1 MRLVRCC
8 AQLALAASALALAC
22 PSSASAGSLPSAG
35 SGHRPGPDILYAPA
49 PNAPQLRNAG
59 PWRAAP
65 ILVSGASAYRRGEF
79 LYQDFLYDDH
89 GALGIP
95 DPTDPFMPAEF
106 LFSPK
111 KGTLTYPTAH
121 SYANNAADLVEL
133 RIKPLAR
140 STALRVTLNSLAD
153 PERTAFTVAIGSSA
167 AKVRWPHGAGVES
180 RARLFLT
187 VHGDHAE
194 LVTAR
199 GEEVGPP
206 PAVALSRARRQFD
219 VRIPHA
225 AWNPRRSKVRFAAGV
240 GLWDR
245 VRRRY
250 VAPGAVATA
259 DGTGGG
265 STSGAALFN
274 VAFRNDEPMPHI
286 AQPPIGNTIVE
297 GGLGVRD
304 DGAWWRERAQAL
316 ALAKGDISPFYARVD
331 FGKLARRVNDDSQV
345 PKTGFFDRVYA
356 SRFVHGQGIDHSRNC
371 LLSLTGAGCIP
382 RFLGQLQNYA
392 IYVPPRRVPA
402 QGFGFTF
409 LLHGL
414 SANHNE
420 FIASRHAR
428 DFGERGSGSIVASP
442 NGRGPDGGWIDLA
455 EADAFE
461 VWADVARHYK
471 LDSRFNA
478 VGGYSMGG
486 IGTFRLTSRW
496 PDLFAAGVPVVGATQ
511 GIGADM
517 PSLRNVPI
525 MMWNVGTDELV
536 NPALTLLSRNDL
548 ETAGVRFDSWLF
560 PVGGHITLGNNDF
573 YGPMTAFLGSNRVD
587 PNPPHVTFVRDRS
600 HDSVRA
606 LAVSDH
612 AYWVSE
618 VVNRVANDPGTI
630 DVRSEGF
637 GVGDAPVLPL
647 RTGSGSL
654 EGGSHGPLLY
664 TFERRDWGAVPST
677 PIADRLVV
685 KATNIASATIDP
697 RRARITCGATLAVT
711 TDGPFKLTLAGCG
724 AAGVKSFGG

>member
-1 MRLVRCC
+1 MS
-8 AQLALAASALALAC
+8 LARHAALPALTALALAC
-22 PSSASAGSLPSAG
+22 PATATAGSLPSVG

-59 PWRAAP
+59 PWRASP

-95 DPTDPFMPAEF
+95 DPTDPFNAAAF

-140 STALRVTLNSLAD
+140 STGLRVTLNSLAD

-187 VHGDHAE
+187 VHGTHAE
-194 LVTAR
+194 LATAS
-199 GEEVGPP
+199 GEELGPAP
-206 PAVALSRARRQFD
+206 TVSLSTTRRQFD

-225 AWNPRRSKVRFAAGV
+225 AWNPRRAKVRFAAGV
-240 GLWDR
+240 GLWDE
-245 VRRRY
+245 VRDRY

-259 DGTGGG
+259 DGPGGA

-274 VAFRNDEPMPHI
+274 VAFRSDEPLPHI
-286 AQPPIGNTIVE
+286 ATPPIGNTIVE

-316 ALAKGDISPFYARVD
+316 ALASGDISRFYARVD
-331 FGKLARRVNDDSQV
+331 FAKLARRRSDDSGV
-345 PKTGFFDRVYA
+345 PRTGFMDRIFA
-356 SRFVHGQGIDHSRNC
+356 SHFVQGQGVDHSHDC
-371 LLSLTGAGCIP
+371 TVAAVGGPMCIP
-382 RFLGQLQNYA
+382 RFLGQLQTYA
-392 IYVPPRRVPA
+392 IYVPPRKVPR

-420 FIASRHAR
+420 FIGSRHAR
-428 DFGERGSGSIVASP
+428 DFGERGAGSIVAAP
-442 NGRGPDGGWIDLA
+442 HGRGPDGGWSGVA
-455 EADAFE
+455 EGDAFE

-471 LDSRFNA
+471 LDRGFNA

-486 IGTFRLTSRW
+486 VGTFRLAARW
-496 PDLFAAGVPVVGATQ
+496 PDLFAAGVPVVGTTG
-511 GIGADM
+511 GISADV

-525 MMWNVGTDELV
+525 MMWNVATDELV
-536 NPALTLLSRNDL
+536 NLGLTELSRSDL
-548 ETAGVRFDSWLF
+548 AAAGVRFDSWLF
-560 PVGGHITLGNNDF
+560 PAGGHITLGNNDF
-573 YGPMTAFLGSNRVD
+573 YGPMTSFLGSNRAE
-587 PNPPHVTFVRDRS
+587 PNPAHVTYVRDPS
-600 HDSVRA
+600 HDSARA
-606 LAVSDH
+606 QAVADH
-612 AYWVSE
+612 AYWVSD
-618 VVNRVANDPGTI
+618 VVTRTAEPGTI
-630 DVRSEGF
+630 DIRSEGF
-637 GVGDAPVLPL
+637 GVGDAPVLAL
-647 RTGSGSL
+647 RNGSGTLS
-654 EGGSHGPLLY
+654 GGSHGALLY
-664 TFERRDWGAVPST
+664 TYERRDWGAVPAA
-677 PIADRLVV
+677 PVADRLVI
-685 KATNIASATIDP
+685 KATNVASATIDP
-697 RRARITCGATLAVT
+697 RRARVSCGATLAVT
-711 TDGPFKLTLAGCG
+711 TDGPFKLALAGCG
-724 AAGVKSFGG
+724 PAGVKSFGG